1 MKENQRLAQEMLADP
16 ILQAKLSQWNLDEK
30 GLRLDYF
37 LDPSFLVFQHGQHFC
52 FNADSA
58 ALAQFIHLRPG
69 QRVLEIGTN
78 NGAILAYLARY
89 APDFLCGVEILEQ
102 PAKLAALNMTRLV
115 PATISWQ
122 IVQGSI
128 QTFQKSLVSFDQDKA
143 LDQSSEQNQEP
154 TSKAQ
159 SSLCVYSSQEGLEIP
174 TSFDVVFCN
183 PPYFALESSRH
194 HEILSLRQLA
204 RFEQNLDLTVMIQE
218 AARLLRSHGRFFFIH
233 RPNRLAQSFA
243 TLQENG
249 FSVARLQIVY
259 DKRDNEAKAF
269 LMEAIKEGTCEPKIL
284 PPLFRS

>member
-1 MKENQRLAQEMLADP
+1 MKENQRLAKEALEDP
-16 ILQAKLSQWNLDEK
+16 ILQAKLTQWNLDEK
-30 GLRLDYF
+30 ELRLDYF

-58 ALAQFIHLRPG
+58 ALAQFIHIRPG

-89 APDFLCGVEILEQ
+89 APSFLCGVEILEQ

-115 PATISWQ
+115 PDPIPWQ

-128 QTFQKSLVSFDQDKA
+128 QTFQKSLTSSFCQ
-143 LDQSSEQNQEP
+143 DQSQDQKREEKPESIEDP
-154 TSKAQ
+154 
-159 SSLCVYSSQEGLEIP
+159 LPVYQSQENGEVP
-174 TSFDVVFCN
+174 ASFDVVFCN

-194 HEILSLRQLA
+194 HETLSLRQLA
-204 RFEQNLDLTVMIQE
+204 RFEQNLDVVGMIQE
-218 AARLLRSHGRFFFIH
+218 AARLLRSHGRFFFVH

-243 TLQENG
+243 TLHENG

>member
-1 MKENQRLAQEMLADP
+1 MKENQRLAKEALEDP
-16 ILQAKLSQWNLDEK
+16 ILQAKLTQWNLDEK
-30 GLRLDYF
+30 ELRLDYF

-58 ALAQFIHLRPG
+58 ALAQFIHIRPG

-89 APDFLCGVEILEQ
+89 APSFLCGVEILEQ

-115 PATISWQ
+115 PDPIPWQ

-128 QTFQKSLVSFDQDKA
+128 QTFQKSLTSSFGQ
-143 LDQSSEQNQEP
+143 DQSQDQKREEKPESIEDP
-154 TSKAQ
+154 
-159 SSLCVYSSQEGLEIP
+159 LPVYQSQENGEVP
-174 TSFDVVFCN
+174 ASFDVVVCN

-194 HEILSLRQLA
+194 HETLSLRQLA
-204 RFEQNLDLTVMIQE
+204 RFEQNLDVVGMIQE
-218 AARLLRSHGRFFFIH
+218 AARLLRSHGRFFFVH

-243 TLQENG
+243 TLHENG